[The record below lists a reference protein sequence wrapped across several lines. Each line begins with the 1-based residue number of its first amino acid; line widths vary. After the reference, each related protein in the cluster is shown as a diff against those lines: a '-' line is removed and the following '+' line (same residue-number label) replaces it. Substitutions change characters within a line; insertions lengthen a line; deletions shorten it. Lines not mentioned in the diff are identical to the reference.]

1 MCIRDR
7 CYKEKE
13 GQPVLTEATADL
25 QQRVLKLDEEINEM
39 QRSKKGDGL
48 SFEEFRQRFQSIL
61 ESVGDLQESGAKKLQ
76 NYFDS
81 FVHYF
86 ALVSTSIFPPKS
98 NQIQRSDLST
108 NQGID
113 TLLLLTAFAKQ
124 SKSLPVNQRESR
136 LYDGSNLEEDI
147 QYLRKI
153 IDDRTSYVQIVGL
166 TVIKLVLSK
175 ENQTK
180 IFFPTA
186 QEITAIDDDI
196 ELGKKLFS
204 QVTNSVEVPSLD
216 GFIESDEHKLAINDA
231 ITIICGLINNEEYE
245 KEKLDVELLCRILL
259 ERRIESPKAQQIQD
273 IQITLQDAESHYSGR
288 VRGQGCS
295 NKCLLM

>member
-204 QVTNSVEVPSLD
+204 QVTNSVAVSYTHLTLP
-216 GFIESDEHKLAINDA
+216 
-231 ITIICGLINNEEYE
+231 TI
-245 KEKLDVELLCRILL
+245 
-259 ERRIESPKAQQIQD
+259 
-273 IQITLQDAESHYSGR
+273 YS
-288 VRGQGCS
+288 V
-295 NKCLLM
+295 